1 MTGRLR
7 IAPEAEE
14 PKRAGEQERY
24 SGDGEVWRAAACN
37 HGSDKAADDRKHSHQ
52 GYRDDG
58 VVVET
63 DSGIPRKFSLNPCI
77 ARRRMRVECI
87 VPG

>member
-63 DSGIPRKFSLNPCI
+63 DSRTHESSP
-77 ARRRMRVECI
+77 
-87 VPG
+87 